1 MQIRR
6 YIRLAALWVGVS
18 LFAGCAHNITI
29 APDAASLTPAKKP
42 DQINA
47 TVGLVITNAMR
58 TQEVVT
64 PGGGGDK
71 VAYKPYHD
79 LEFPVYLAL
88 SQTFRDVVK
97 LDETPSEAAARARG
111 LTYVITPEI
120 TTTSSSPSIVTWPP
134 TDFGV
139 TLTCTVSDPSG
150 KVIAK
155 PRVTGSGHAEFDEF
169 KHNLGLSADRAT
181 IEAVKKL
188 PDAIEQALGTS
199 TAQNGTRAQ
208 PAVH

>member
-1 MQIRR
+1 MHIRR
-6 YIRLAALWVGVS
+6 YIRLATLCFGIS

-29 APDAASLTPAKKP
+29 APDVASLTPEKKP
-42 DQINA
+42 NQINA
-47 TVGLVITNAMR
+47 TVGLVVTDAMR
-58 TQEVVT
+58 KHETVT

-71 VAYKPYHD
+71 VAYKPYQD

-88 SQTFRDVVK
+88 SQTFRNVVK
-97 LDETPSEAAARARG
+97 LHDAPNEAAARAQG

-120 TTTSSSPSIVTWPP
+120 ATTSSSPSMLTWPP
-134 TDFGV
+134 TDFSV
-139 TLTCTVSDPSG
+139 TLSCTVSDPSG

-155 PRVTGSGHAEFDEF
+155 PQVTGRGHAEFDEF

-188 PDAIEQALGTS
+188 PDALEQALGTS
-199 TAQNGTRAQ
+199 TAQNGMGAQ
-208 PAVH
+208 PAAH

>member
-1 MQIRR
+1 MYIRR
-6 YIRLAALWVGVS
+6 YIRLAALCVGIS

-47 TVGLVITNAMR
+47 TVGLVVTNAMR
-58 TQEVVT
+58 TQETVT

-88 SQTFRDVVK
+88 SQTFKDVVK
-97 LDETPSEAAARARG
+97 LDEAPSEAAARAKG

-120 TTTSSSPSIVTWPP
+120 ATTSSSPSLLTWPP
-134 TDFGV
+134 TDFSV

-150 KVIAK
+150 KAIAK
-155 PRVTGSGHAEFDEF
+155 PQVTGSGHAEFDEF
-169 KHNLGLSADRAT
+169 KHNFGLSADRAT
-181 IEAVKKL
+181 IEAIKKL
-188 PDAIEQALGTS
+188 PDAIGQALGTS
-199 TAQNGTRAQ
+199 TAQNGMGAPQ
-208 PAVH
+208 AAH

>member
-1 MQIRR
+1 MDIRR
-6 YIRLAALWVGVS
+6 YARLAALYVGIS
-18 LFAGCAHNITI
+18 LVAGCAHNITI

-42 DQINA
+42 NQINA
-47 TVGLVITNAMR
+47 TVGLVVTNAMR
-58 TQEVVT
+58 TQETLT

-88 SQTFRDVVK
+88 SQTFKDVVK
-97 LDETPSEAAARARG
+97 FDEAPNEASARAKG
-111 LTYVITPEI
+111 LTYLITPEI
-120 TTTSSSPSIVTWPP
+120 ATTSSSPSMLTWPP
-134 TDFGV
+134 TDFTV

-155 PRVTGSGHAEFDEF
+155 PRVTGSGHAGFDEF
-169 KHNLGLSADRAT
+169 KHNLGLSAERAT
-181 IEAVKKL
+181 IEAIRKL

-199 TAQNGTRAQ
+199 TAQNGMGAQ
-208 PAVH
+208 QAAP

>member
-1 MQIRR
+1 MNIRR
-6 YIRLAALWVGVS
+6 YIRVATLCIGIS

-42 DQINA
+42 DQISA
-47 TVGLVITNAMR
+47 TVGLVVTNAMR
-58 TQEVVT
+58 TQEIVT

-71 VAYKPYHD
+71 VAYKPYRD

-88 SQTFRDVVK
+88 SQTFKDVVK
-97 LDETPSEAAARARG
+97 LDEAPTEAAARAKG

-134 TDFGV
+134 TDFRV
-139 TLTCTVSDPSG
+139 TLTCTVADPSG

-155 PRVTGSGHAEFDEF
+155 PQVTGSGHAEFNEF
-169 KHNLGLSADRAT
+169 KHNFGLSADRAT
-181 IEAVKKL
+181 IEAVRKL
-188 PDAIEQALGTS
+188 PDAIGQALGTS
-199 TAQNGTRAQ
+199 TAQSGIGAQ
-208 PAVH
+208 QATH

>member
-6 YIRLAALWVGVS
+6 YIRLAALCFGIS

-29 APDAASLTPAKKP
+29 APDAASLTPSKKP
-42 DQINA
+42 EQINA
-47 TVGLVITNAMR
+47 TVGLVVTNAMR
-58 TQEVVT
+58 TREVVT

-88 SQTFRDVVK
+88 SQTFKDVVK
-97 LDETPSEAAARARG
+97 LDATPTEAVARAKG
-111 LTYVITPEI
+111 LTYVITPDI
-120 TTTSSSPSIVTWPP
+120 TTTSSSPSLLTWPP

-139 TLTCTVSDPSG
+139 TLACTLADPTG

-155 PRVTGSGHAEFDEF
+155 AQVSGAGHAEFDEF
-169 KHNLGLSADRAT
+169 KHNLGLSAERAT
-181 IEAVKKL
+181 VDAVKKL
-188 PDAIEQALGTS
+188 PEAIVQSIGAGAAQKVTQA
-199 TAQNGTRAQ
+199 
-208 PAVH
+208 H